1 MKRIATLLATLCL
14 LQTAHAQTITS
25 AVPGYISYQGRALNS
40 TGTVMGS
47 GTPVNRT
54 VTFRIWD
61 HASNSLTANL
71 LYSEQQVVTIAEG
84 EFSVLVGAGSATAG
98 TPLGYSES
106 GKGTPTVKIN
116 DISVFGGADRFLG
129 VTIDDGTAAVDNEV
143 SPRQQIVSSAYALRS
158 RYAEQLGSNG
168 GTALTALDS
177 GNVGIGNTSPPSR
190 FTVTA
195 AATGTS
201 TPQMIITADDVT
213 ERLRLGVDSAG
224 TGTGFIQSFK
234 EGIGG
239 GAQNLLLNPNGGNV
253 GIGTTTPGFPLSMSN
268 ALGDKIALY
277 GTSGAHFGFGI
288 QNNQFQIHTDTNAAD
303 VVFGYGT
310 SAAMTETMRIKGN
323 GKVGIGTST
332 PANLFSV
339 QAPITALTATSTVT
353 SANAIAAIGASDVA
367 LHFGNHNNNN
377 GYASWIQSMRTWD
390 NNAFPIALNP
400 NGGNVGIGI
409 SLPTAK
415 LDVNGNAYVRGQ
427 INLTGAIV
435 MANEQTIWGTN
446 SLGLA
451 EQAFWPRSADGTY
464 LNYGTAGFY
473 IRNNASATTMFMG
486 NNGNIGIGTTT
497 PSTRFTLDDGVNTG
511 VYASMTISRP
521 LNSHTGSH
529 MAFIRS
535 GAQAMGVGY
544 APSLNTFGFGPGASG
559 IAFSPSYLSID
570 QNTGNVHIGTSTT
583 SGQLNVGTR
592 LANYRR
598 IGGVSTDG
606 GSATDS
612 DRVNNPVSIWADGTM
627 VTTLLDIHSD
637 ARIKKNLHPTDS
649 VEDLQTLMAIQIT
662 DYHLKD
668 TVANSNAPQKK
679 VIAQQVEQIFPQAV
693 SIRKGIIPDIFKN
706 AAVQEN
712 WVMLATDLKVGERIR
727 LVSPSGESVE
737 EVLEVRGDAFRT
749 SLKSAV
755 EEIFVFG
762 REVPD
767 FRSVDYDAIAMLN
780 VSATQELARKLETV
794 QAENATLRR
803 KLAAQEQ
810 SMEARLIALE
820 RRMSGESA
828 AKTVSLKTVSVTK

>member
-1 MKRIATLLATLCL
+1 
-14 LQTAHAQTITS
+14 
-25 AVPGYISYQGRALNS
+25 
-40 TGTVMGS
+40 
-47 GTPVNRT
+47 
-54 VTFRIWD
+54 
-61 HASNSLTANL
+61 
-71 LYSEQQVVTIAEG
+71 
-84 EFSVLVGAGSATAG
+84 
-98 TPLGYSES
+98 
-106 GKGTPTVKIN
+106 
-116 DISVFGGADRFLG
+116 
-129 VTIDDGTAAVDNEV
+129 
-143 SPRQQIVSSAYALRS
+143 
-158 RYAEQLGSNG
+158 
-168 GTALTALDS
+168 
-177 GNVGIGNTSPPSR
+177 
-190 FTVTA
+190 
-195 AATGTS
+195 
-201 TPQMIITADDVT
+201 
-213 ERLRLGVDSAG
+213 
-224 TGTGFIQSFK
+224 
-234 EGIGG
+234 
-239 GAQNLLLNPNGGNV
+239 
-253 GIGTTTPGFPLSMSN
+253 MSN

-390 NNAFPIALNP
+390 NYAFPIALNP

-435 MANEQTIWGTN
+435 MANEETIWGTN

-451 EQAFWPRSADGTY
+451 QQAFWPRSADGTY

-637 ARIKKNLHPTDS
+637 ARIKKILHPTDS